1 MKRLFALTI
10 VSLFLLVLVGC
21 DGEVTLSAPENI
33 TITATTDGLGVILD
47 WDEVTDEIDGYYV
60 YFETAA
66 IGTVTTAGYTDASP
80 SGTGDYYVTAYLGE
94 DESDPST
101 TVTTTPVHTA
111 TVTIYELEAS
121 GNAGYGWDLAGDMT
135 GSTYS
140 MADAANDVLVDFYI
154 SNWVDDPLGGPWP
167 LNYRIETPTN
177 GVSDPGG
184 VVPAGNWRTTWFS
197 DPITDPQAPL
207 PAYSST
213 TYFDWTEIDVDPIY
227 IAFYLDDEGY
237 FGLTTFSGANATDGS
252 IQVETWI
259 QPVPELRLIEH

>member
-1 MKRLFALTI
+1 MKKLFALTI
-10 VSLFLLVLVGC
+10 VSLFLLTIVGC
-21 DGEVTLSAPENI
+21 GDETTLTAPANV
-33 TITATTDGLGVILD
+33 TITAGSAGLNVVLD
-47 WDEVTDEIDGYYV
+47 WDEVTEEIDGYII
-60 YFETAA
+60 YFETTALD
-66 IGTVTTAGYTDASP
+66 TVTTAGYTDVGP
-80 SGTGDYYVTAYLGE
+80 TETGDYFITAYLG
-94 DESDPST
+94 DVESDPSA

-154 SNWVDDPLGGPWP
+154 SNWINDPVGGPWP
-167 LNYRIETPTN
+167 LNYRIESPTE
-177 GVSDPGG
+177 GTSDPGG
-184 VVPAGNWRTTWFS
+184 VVPAGNWRTTWFT
-197 DPITDPQAPL
+197 DPITDPQAAL

-213 TYFDWTEIDVDPIY
+213 TYFNYTEIDVDPIY
-227 IAFYLDDEGY
+227 IGFYLDDEGY

-259 QPVPELRLIEH
+259 QPVPGLRLIAH

>member
-21 DGEVTLSAPENI
+21 DGEVTLTAPENV
-33 TITATTDGLGVILD
+33 TIAAGTNGLDVVLD
-47 WDEVTDEIDGYYV
+47 WDEVTDEIDGYIV

-80 SGTGDYYVTAYLGE
+80 TETGDFYITAYLGE

-101 TVTTTPVHTA
+101 TVTTTPVNTPA
-111 TVTIYELEAS
+111 VTIYELEAD
-121 GNAGYGWDLAGDMT
+121 GNAGYGWNLAGDMK

-140 MADAANDVLVDFYI
+140 MTDGSNDVLVDFYVTNFI
-154 SNWVDDPLGGPWP
+154 DDPVGGPWP
-167 LNYRIETPTN
+167 LNYNIASPTEGPN
-177 GVSDPGG
+177 DPAG
-184 VVPAGNWRTTWFS
+184 VVPTGSWRTTWFT

-213 TYFDWTEIDVDPIY
+213 TYFNFTEIDVDPIY
-227 IAFYLDDEGY
+227 MGFYLDSEGY
-237 FGLTTFSGANATDGS
+237 FGLVTFSGANAGAGS

-259 QPVPELRLIEH
+259 QPVAGLRLIAH